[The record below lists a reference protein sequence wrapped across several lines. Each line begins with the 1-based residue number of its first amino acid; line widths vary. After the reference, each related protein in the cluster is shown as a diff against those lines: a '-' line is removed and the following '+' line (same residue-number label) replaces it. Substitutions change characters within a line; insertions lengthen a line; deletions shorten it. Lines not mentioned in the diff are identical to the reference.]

1 MQYLFLLVVPATF
14 GRWVE
19 GDIDWLGKALHA
31 VLGKMLVSLLHS
43 DLISAVIVERLQLMQ
58 RGAGRLLGLLT
69 IVSGGIWQPQASVTG
84 MMVLLLLL
92 LQRLAQTARLLASL
106 VVSTHYNL
114 WLQSQSG
121 TVHAES
127 GG

>member
-31 VLGKMLVSLLHS
+31 VLGKMLVSLFHS

-58 RGAGRLLGLLT
+58 RGAGRLLGLLA

-84 MMVLLLLL
+84 MVVLLL

>member
-31 VLGKMLVSLLHS
+31 VLGKVLVSLFHS

-58 RGAGRLLGLLT
+58 RGAGRLLGLLA
-69 IVSGGIWQPQASVTG
+69 IVSGGIRQPQASVTG
-84 MMVLLLLL
+84 MVVLLLL